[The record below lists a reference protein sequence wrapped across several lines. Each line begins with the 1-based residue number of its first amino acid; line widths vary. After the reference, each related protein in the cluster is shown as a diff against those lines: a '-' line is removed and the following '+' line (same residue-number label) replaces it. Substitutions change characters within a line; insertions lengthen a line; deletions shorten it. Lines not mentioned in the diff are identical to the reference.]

1 MKKFL
6 FFLAALLLVANTAFS
21 DEKIK
26 VFVSIMPQKYLAERI
41 GGEKA
46 EVSVLVPSGSSPENF
61 DPSAKQIIELGKSD
75 IYMTVGIQAEN
86 MFLSRIDRNKMG
98 FVTADTSAGIEK
110 TGCSHGHDHGHNH
123 GEADPHIWTDPSRAA
138 AMAENMAEV
147 LSRADSRN
155 REYYMANL
163 RALLADLNRLD
174 RDIKEKLAPYKGR
187 VFYIYHSAL
196 EYFADRYGL
205 IQKSIETGSREPSP
219 AQIRKIVAEADK
231 DRVKCILMQP
241 EFPSAGTEKIAQ
253 AIKGKVIRVSI
264 LEYDYIGN
272 MNYLTECLVRA
283 FEESK

>member
-123 GEADPHIWTDPSRAA
+123 GEADPHSWTDPSRAA
-138 AMAENMAEV
+138 AMAENMAEA

>member
-6 FFLAALLLVANTAFS
+6 FFLATLLLVANTAFS

-110 TGCSHGHDHGHNH
+110 TGCNHGHDHGHNH

-138 AMAENMAEV
+138 EMAENMAEA

-196 EYFADRYGL
+196 GYFADRYGL

-264 LEYDYIGN
+264 LEYDYMGN

>member
-75 IYMTVGIQAEN
+75 IYMTVGIQTEN

-138 AMAENMAEV
+138 AMAENMAEA